1 MLDYRIYTFLSV
13 CKHMSFTKASEE
25 LNITQPAVSQHI
37 KYLESFYDTKLF
49 SFCGKKIE
57 ITKEGQMILNALT
70 TMVHDSIHL
79 KEAVSLEKVKRKQLS
94 FGATLTIG
102 EYIVPYH
109 MKKIMEEFAAEDINI
124 KIANTNE
131 LLENINDGSVDFAV
145 VEGYFNK
152 KEYDCLTYS
161 TEDFIGV
168 ASYKVRKLSLEELLS
183 ERIIIREK
191 GSGTRAVFENI
202 LASHNL
208 SVNDFRGSVI
218 INNINAIKKMVSMGM
233 GITFLYK
240 KAVLE
245 ELEKGELFEI
255 NIKDTPF
262 KYNFT
267 FIWRKN
273 SIYKNFY
280 VKVFGMLKS

>member
-37 KYLESFYDTKLF
+37 KYLENFYDTKLF
-49 SFCGKKIE
+49 NFCGKKTE

-79 KEAVSLEKVKRKQLS
+79 KEAVSLEKGKRKQLS

-102 EYIVPYH
+102 EYVVPYH

-131 LLENINDGSVDFAV
+131 LLESINDGSVDFAV

-152 KEYDCLTYS
+152 REYDCLTYS

-168 ASYKVRKLSLEELLS
+168 ASHKMRRLSLEELLN

-255 NIKDTPF
+255 DIKDAPF

-273 SIYKNFY
+273 SIYKDFY